1 MAAVECYALE
11 FDIAGADR
19 GKGTMA
25 YILERCFLGCKYD
38 FLSYLFEALKLFFCT
53 YYTIKIFSF
62 NRRQRKERHNKT
74 GGRADHSR
82 GLWDSYLNV
91 RKEAA
96 GIPPADVLVR
106 IGRDPSYHD
115 SFRQMRK
122 KAAQRI
128 EACEEVREI

>member
-1 MAAVECYALE
+1 MLNILIKKNLDVITGNYLQICYLCINAP
-11 FDIAGADR
+11 
-19 GKGTMA
+19 
-25 YILERCFLGCKYD
+25 
-38 FLSYLFEALKLFFCT
+38 S
-53 YYTIKIFSF
+53 IKIFSF

-74 GGRADHSR
+74 VGRADHSR